1 MEQIG
6 QFTVNSPAA
15 GVKPFASWSPA
26 TDGVVEK
33 SVYEALFS
41 LPSKGS
47 VLDEDEDGV
56 GEPRYCGML

>member
-6 QFTVNSPAA
+6 QFTVDSTTTGAA
-15 GVKPFASWSPA
+15 PFASWSLT

-33 SVYEALFS
+33 LVGGAFFS
-41 LPSKGS
+41 LLSEDS

-56 GEPRYCGML
+56 GEPRDCGIL